1 MQMRSRWARLLK
13 WQGLVMQNEVALD
26 YLLEGFI
33 DDDLIDQCRDIK
45 VNALVQDNRKAR
57 SGNLFI
63 AHQGYNTHGL
73 LYAQDAV
80 AKGVTVVLW
89 DGDLGEN
96 NDRRNEILD
105 SISNKVLCIQ
115 CHDLKHKVG
124 PIASRYYEQPSLS
137 LNVIGVTGTDGK
149 TSIAHFLA
157 QCLDAYDVHCGVL
170 GTLGNGF
177 VNDLHPTG
185 MTTADALLIQKTL
198 SEIQQAGAKHVVM
211 EVSSHGLDQGR
222 VNGVAFT
229 TAVFSNMGS
238 DHLDYH
244 GTADKYA
251 AAKKR
256 LFYTPGLGFAVINL
270 DDEFGRALAKE
281 VRDHVCVW
289 GYSLEKDIS
298 AYKDC
303 ADYFVNATEIIPFEH
318 GSHLSVS
325 TPRGSGCFDVPL
337 LGRFNVSNALA
348 VLSTLLLSQISCE
361 SAISS
366 LTNIRSVDGR
376 VEMIAEKDKP
386 VVVVDYAHTEQ
397 GLSAV
402 CSSMREHFSGN
413 IWCVFGCGGDRDR
426 SKRPLMAKAVEKHAD
441 KIIVTTDNPRHEDPQ
456 AIINEIL
463 TGFSSLDNVETVLD
477 RRQAI
482 DIAITNAQPGDVVL
496 LAGKGHETSQIV
508 GDVHIAFDDRRVA
521 RELLQV
527 RESGVIA

>member
-1 MQMRSRWARLLK
+1 MK
-13 WQGLVMQNEVALD
+13 NEVALD

-33 DDDLIDQCRDIK
+33 DDVLIEQCRGISI
-45 VNALVQDNRKAR
+45 NGLVQDNRKAR
-57 SGNLFI
+57 TGNLFI

-80 AKGVTVVLW
+80 AKGVSVVLW
-89 DGDLGEN
+89 DGDLDN
-96 NDRRNEILD
+96 RNEILD
-105 SISNKVLCIQ
+105 SISNKVLCIH
-115 CHDLKHKVG
+115 CHDLKYKVG
-124 PIASRYYEQPSLS
+124 SIASRYYEQPSLS
-137 LNVIGVTGTDGK
+137 LDMIGVTGTDGK

-157 QCLDAYDVHCGVL
+157 QCLDTYDVHCGVL

-177 VNDLHPTG
+177 INDLHPTG
-185 MTTADALLIQKTL
+185 LTTVDALLIQKTL
-198 SEIQQAGAKHVVM
+198 SEIQQAGARYVVM

-229 TAVFSNMGS
+229 TAVFSNMAQ

-244 GTADKYA
+244 GTLDNYA

-256 LFYTPGLGFAVINL
+256 LFYTPGLGYAVINL
-270 DDEFGRALAKE
+270 DDEFGRKLAKE
-281 VRDHVCVW
+281 VREHVCVW
-289 GYSLEKDIS
+289 GYSMEKDVS

-303 ADYFVNATEIIPFEH
+303 ADYIVNAQEIKAFDR
-318 GSHLSVS
+318 GYHLSVT
-325 TPRGSGCFDVPL
+325 TPRGEGCFDIPL

-348 VLSTLLLSQISCE
+348 VLSTLLVSQLSLE
-361 SAISS
+361 EATNS
-366 LTNIRSVDGR
+366 LTAVHSVDGR
-376 VEMIAEKDKP
+376 VEIISELDKP

-397 GLSAV
+397 GLAAV
-402 CSSMREHFSGN
+402 CESMREHFKGD

-426 SKRPLMAKAVEKHAD
+426 SKRPLMAKVAEKYAD
-441 KIIVTTDNPRHEDPQ
+441 RIVVTTDNPRHEDPQ
-456 AIINEIL
+456 AIIDEVVA
-463 TGFSSLDNVETVLD
+463 GFSSMEKVETVLD

-521 RELLQV
+521 REFLDA
-527 RESGVIA
+527 REKGVLK

>member
-1 MQMRSRWARLLK
+1 
-13 WQGLVMQNEVALD
+13 MQNEVALD

-33 DDDLIDQCRDIK
+33 DDSLVGQCRDITI
-45 VNALVQDNRKAR
+45 NALVQDNRKAR

-63 AHQGYNTHGL
+63 AHQGFNTHGL

-80 AKGVTVVLW
+80 AKGVSVVLW
-89 DGDLGEN
+89 DGDLGFN
-96 NDRRNEILD
+96 NDKRDEILD

-115 CHDLKHKVG
+115 CPDLKYKVG
-124 PIASRYYEQPSLS
+124 AIASRYYEQPSLS

-157 QCLDAYDVHCGVL
+157 QCLDAYDVPCGVL

-177 VNDLHPTG
+177 INDLHPTG
-185 MTTADALLIQKTL
+185 LTTVDALLVQKTL
-198 SEIQQAGAKHVVM
+198 SDIQQAGAKHVVM

-229 TAVFSNMGS
+229 TAVLSNMAT

-244 GTADKYA
+244 GTQAHYV

-256 LFYTPGLGFAVINL
+256 LFYTPGLSSAVINL
-270 DDEFGRALAKE
+270 DDEFGRKLAKE
-281 VRDHVCVW
+281 VREHVCVW

-303 ADYFVNATEIIPFEH
+303 ADYFVNAVEIKPFER
-318 GSHLSVS
+318 GCHLSVS
-325 TPRGSGCFDVPL
+325 TPRGEGCFDLPL
-337 LGRFNVSNALA
+337 LGRFNISNAMA
-348 VLSTLLLSQISCE
+348 VLSTLLLTQISCE
-361 SAISS
+361 SAINS
-366 LTNIRSVDGR
+366 LTAIRSVDGR
-376 VEMIAEKDKP
+376 VEIIAEDDKP

-402 CSSMREHFSGN
+402 CHSMRDHFSGV

-426 SKRPLMAKAVEKHAD
+426 SKRPLMAKAAEKYAD

-456 AIINEIL
+456 SIVDEVL
-463 TGFSSLDNVETVLD
+463 TGFSSLENVEAILD

-521 RELLQV
+521 RELLSA
-527 RESGVIA
+527 RAPNDSAKGTLA

>member
-1 MQMRSRWARLLK
+1 MI
-13 WQGLVMQNEVALD
+13 QNEVALD
-26 YLLEGFI
+26 FLLEGFI
-33 DDDLIDQCRDIK
+33 DDALIEQCRDITI
-45 VNALVQDNRKAR
+45 NALVQDNRKAR

-89 DGDLGEN
+89 DGDVEN
-96 NDRRNEILD
+96 RNEILD
-105 SISNKVLCIQ
+105 SISNKVLCLH
-115 CHDLKHKVG
+115 CDDLKFKVG
-124 PIASRYYEQPSLS
+124 AIASRYYEQPSLS
-137 LNVIGVTGTDGK
+137 LNTIGVTGTDGK

-177 VNDLHPTG
+177 INDLHPTG
-185 MTTADALLIQKTL
+185 LTTVDALLVQKTL
-198 SEIQQAGAKHVVM
+198 AEIQQAGARHVVM

-229 TAVFSNMGS
+229 TAVLSNMGT

-244 GTADKYA
+244 GTLDNYA
-251 AAKKR
+251 TAKRR
-256 LFYTPGLGFAVINL
+256 LFYTPGLGAAVINL
-270 DDEFGRALAKE
+270 DDEFGRKLAKE

-289 GYSLEKDIS
+289 GYSLEKDVS
-298 AYKDC
+298 AYKDI
-303 ADYFVNATEIIPFEH
+303 ADYFVNTQKIEPFDRGYRLTVATPKGEA
-318 GSHLSVS
+318 
-325 TPRGSGCFDVPL
+325 CFDIPL

-348 VLSTLLLSQISCE
+348 VLSTLLVSQFTLEHALNSLSSIH
-361 SAISS
+361 
-366 LTNIRSVDGR
+366 SVDGR
-376 VEMIAEKDKP
+376 VEIITEPDKP
-386 VVVVDYAHTEQ
+386 AVVVDYAHTEQ

-402 CSSMREHFSGN
+402 CQSMREHFKGEM
-413 IWCVFGCGGDRDR
+413 WCVFGCGGDRDS
-426 SKRPLMAKAVEKHAD
+426 SKRPLMAKVAEKYAD
-441 KIIVTTDNPRHEDPQ
+441 RIIVTTDNPRHEGPQ
-456 AIINEIL
+456 DIIDEMM
-463 TGFSSLDNVETVLD
+463 TGFSSVENVEVVLD

-521 RELLQV
+521 REFLSL
-527 RESGVIA
+527 REAGVLK

>member
-1 MQMRSRWARLLK
+1 
-13 WQGLVMQNEVALD
+13 MQNEVALD
-26 YLLEGFI
+26 FLLEGFI
-33 DDDLIDQCRDIK
+33 DDALVEQCRDITI
-45 VNALVQDNRKAR
+45 NALVQDNRKAR

-80 AKGVTVVLW
+80 AKGVSVVLW
-89 DGDLGEN
+89 DGDLEN
-96 NDRRNEILD
+96 RSEILD
-105 SISNKVLCIQ
+105 SISNKVLCIH
-115 CHDLKHKVG
+115 CEGLKYKVG

-137 LNVIGVTGTDGK
+137 LNTIGVTGTDGK

-177 VNDLHPTG
+177 INDLHPTG
-185 MTTADALLIQKTL
+185 LTTVDALLVQKTL
-198 SEIQQAGAKHVVM
+198 SDIQKAGAKHVVM

-229 TAVFSNMGS
+229 TAVFSNMAS

-244 GTADKYA
+244 GTLDNYA
-251 AAKKR
+251 AAKRR
-256 LFYTPGLGFAVINL
+256 LFYTPGLGAAVINL
-270 DDEFGRALAKE
+270 DDDYGLELAKE

-289 GYSLEKDIS
+289 GYSLKKDVS
-298 AYKDC
+298 EYKGC
-303 ADYFVNATEIIPFEH
+303 ADYFVNAQEIKPFER
-318 GSHLSVS
+318 GYHLSVS
-325 TPRGSGCFDVPL
+325 TPKGEACFDIPL

-348 VLSTLLLSQISCE
+348 VLATLLVSQFSLENAVNSLS
-361 SAISS
+361 A
-366 LTNIRSVDGR
+366 IRSVDGR
-376 VEMIAEKDKP
+376 VEIITEPDKP

-402 CSSMREHFSGN
+402 CRSMHEHFKGDV
-413 IWCVFGCGGDRDR
+413 WCVFGCGGDRDR
-426 SKRPLMAKAVEKHAD
+426 SKRPLMAKVAEKYAD
-441 KIIVTTDNPRHEDPQ
+441 RIIVTTDNPRHEDPQ
-456 AIINEIL
+456 AIIDEVMA
-463 TGFSSLDNVETVLD
+463 GFLSTDHVEAVLD

-521 RELLQV
+521 REFLSA
-527 RESGVIA
+527 RAPNDNSSGVLA

>member
-1 MQMRSRWARLLK
+1 M
-13 WQGLVMQNEVALD
+13 MQNEIALD

-33 DDDLIDQCRDIK
+33 DDVLIDQCRGIA
-45 VNALVQDNRKAR
+45 VNAIVQDNRKAR

-80 AKGVTVVLW
+80 AKGVSVILW
-89 DGDLGEN
+89 DGDLEN
-96 NDRRNEILD
+96 RNEILD

-115 CHDLKHKVG
+115 CQDLKYKVG

-177 VNDLHPTG
+177 INDLHPTG
-185 MTTADALLIQKTL
+185 LTTVDALLVQKTL
-198 SEIQQAGAKHVVM
+198 ADIQQAGAKHVVM

-229 TAVFSNMGS
+229 TAVLSNMAV

-244 GTADKYA
+244 GTVDNYA
-251 AAKKR
+251 AAKRR
-256 LFYTPGLGFAVINL
+256 LFYTPGLSSAVINL
-270 DDEFGRALAKE
+270 DDEFGRKLAKE
-281 VRDHVCVW
+281 VREHVCVW
-289 GYSLEKDIS
+289 GYSLEKDVS
-298 AYKDC
+298 KYQDY
-303 ADYFVNATEIIPFEH
+303 ADYFVAAQEIKPFER
-318 GSHLSVS
+318 GTHLSII
-325 TPRGSGCFDVPL
+325 TPKGESCFDIPL

-348 VLSTLLLSQISCE
+348 VLSTLLISQFSLE
-361 SAISS
+361 NAIRS
-366 LTNIRSVDGR
+366 LTAIRSVDGR
-376 VEMIAEKDKP
+376 VEIIAEDDKP

-397 GLSAV
+397 GLAAV
-402 CSSMREHFSGN
+402 SRSMRDHFSGK

-426 SKRPLMAKAVEKHAD
+426 SKRPLMAKVAEEFAD
-441 KIIVTTDNPRHEDPQ
+441 KIIVTTDNPRHENPQ
-456 AIINEIL
+456 SIIDEVL
-463 TGFSSLDNVETVLD
+463 TGFSSLENVEAILD

-482 DIAITNAQPGDVVL
+482 DVAISNAQPGDVVL

-521 RELLQV
+521 REFLTA
-527 RESGVIA
+527 RESGVLA

>member
-1 MQMRSRWARLLK
+1 M
-13 WQGLVMQNEVALD
+13 MQNEVALD

-33 DDDLIDQCRDIK
+33 DDAFIEQCRDIM
-45 VNALVQDNRKAR
+45 VNAIVLDNRKAR

-63 AHQGYNTHGL
+63 AHQGFNTHGL

-80 AKGVTVVLW
+80 AKGVSVVLW
-89 DGDLGEN
+89 DGDLDN
-96 NDRRNEILD
+96 RNEILD

-115 CHDLKHKVG
+115 CHDLKSKVSA
-124 PIASRYYEQPSLS
+124 IASRYYDQPSLS

-177 VNDLHPTG
+177 INDLHPTG
-185 MTTADALLIQKTL
+185 LTTVDALLVQKTL
-198 SEIQQAGAKHVVM
+198 AEIQQAGARHVVM

-229 TAVFSNMGS
+229 TAVFSNMAT

-244 GTADKYA
+244 GTQDNYL

-256 LFYTPGLGFAVINL
+256 LFYTPGLGSAVINL
-270 DDEFGRALAKE
+270 DDESGRNLAKE

-303 ADYFVNATEIIPFEH
+303 ADYFIHATEIKPFER
-318 GSHLSVS
+318 GCHLSVS
-325 TPRGSGCFDVPL
+325 TPKGDGCFDIPL

-348 VLSTLLLSQISCE
+348 VLSTLLVSQFSFEKAIKSL
-361 SAISS
+361 SAIH
-366 LTNIRSVDGR
+366 SVDGR
-376 VEMIAEKDKP
+376 VEIIAEDDKP

-402 CSSMREHFSGN
+402 CQSMRDHFSGDV
-413 IWCVFGCGGDRDR
+413 WCVFGCGGDRDR
-426 SKRPLMAKAVEKHAD
+426 SKRPLMAKVAEKYAD

-456 AIINEIL
+456 SIIDEVL
-463 TGFSSLDNVETVLD
+463 TGFLSLENVEAILD

-482 DIAITNAQPGDVVL
+482 DIAISNAQPGDVVL

-521 RELLQV
+521 RELLAA
-527 RESGVIA
+527 RAPNDSSKGVSA

>member
-1 MQMRSRWARLLK
+1 MI
-13 WQGLVMQNEVALD
+13 QNEVALD
-26 YLLEGFI
+26 FLLEGFI
-33 DDDLIDQCRDIK
+33 DDALIDQCRDIT

-57 SGNLFI
+57 SGDLFI

-89 DGDLGEN
+89 DGDVEN
-96 NDRRNEILD
+96 RNEILD
-105 SISNKVLCIQ
+105 SISNKVLCLH
-115 CHDLKHKVG
+115 CDDLKFKVG
-124 PIASRYYEQPSLS
+124 AIASRYYEQPSLS
-137 LNVIGVTGTDGK
+137 LNTIGVTGTDGK

-177 VNDLHPTG
+177 INDLHPTG
-185 MTTADALLIQKTL
+185 LTTVDALLVQKTL
-198 SEIQQAGAKHVVM
+198 AEIQQAGARHVVM

-229 TAVFSNMGS
+229 TAVLSNMGI

-244 GTADKYA
+244 GTLDNYA
-251 AAKKR
+251 TAKRR
-256 LFYTPGLGFAVINL
+256 LFYTPGLGAAVINL
-270 DDEFGRALAKE
+270 DDEFGRKLAAE

-289 GYSLEKDIS
+289 GYSLEKDVS
-298 AYKDC
+298 AYKDI
-303 ADYFVNATEIIPFEH
+303 ADYFVNTLEIEPFDR
-318 GSHLSVS
+318 GYRLSVA
-325 TPRGSGCFDVPL
+325 TPKGEACFDVPL

-348 VLSTLLLSQISCE
+348 VLSTLLVSQFTLEHALNSLSSVH
-361 SAISS
+361 
-366 LTNIRSVDGR
+366 SVDGR
-376 VEMIAEKDKP
+376 VEIITEPDKP
-386 VVVVDYAHTEQ
+386 AVVVDYAHTEQ

-402 CSSMREHFSGN
+402 CQSMREHFKGEM
-413 IWCVFGCGGDRDR
+413 WCVFGCGGDRDS
-426 SKRPLMAKAVEKHAD
+426 SKRPLMAKVAEKYAD
-441 KIIVTTDNPRHEDPQ
+441 RIIVTTDNPRHENPQ
-456 AIINEIL
+456 DIIDEMM
-463 TGFSSLDNVETVLD
+463 TGFSSVENVEVVLD

-521 RELLQV
+521 REFLSL
-527 RESGVIA
+527 REAGVLK

>member
-1 MQMRSRWARLLK
+1 MMK
-13 WQGLVMQNEVALD
+13 NEVALD

-33 DDDLIDQCRDIK
+33 DDKLIEQCRDITI
-45 VNALVQDNRKAR
+45 NAIVQDNRKAR
-57 SGNLFI
+57 TGDLFI

-80 AKGVTVVLW
+80 AKGVSVVLW
-89 DGDLGEN
+89 DGDLEN
-96 NDRRNEILD
+96 RNEILD
-105 SISNKVLCIQ
+105 SISNKVLCIH
-115 CHDLKHKVG
+115 CKDLKYKVG
-124 PIASRYYEQPSLS
+124 SIASRYYEQPSLS
-137 LNVIGVTGTDGK
+137 LDVIGVTGTDGK

-177 VNDLHPTG
+177 INDLHPTG
-185 MTTADALLIQKTL
+185 LTTVDALLVQKTL
-198 SEIQQAGAKHVVM
+198 SDIQRAGARHVVM

-222 VNGVAFT
+222 VNGVSFT
-229 TAVFSNMGS
+229 TAVFSNMAQ

-244 GTADKYA
+244 GTIDNYA

-256 LFYTPGLGFAVINL
+256 LFYTPGLGNAVINL
-270 DDEFGRALAKE
+270 DDEFGRKLARE
-281 VRDHVCVW
+281 VREYVSVW
-289 GYSLEKDIS
+289 GYSLKEDVS
-298 AYKDC
+298 EYEDC
-303 ADYFVNATEIIPFEH
+303 ADYFVNAQEIKAFDR
-318 GSHLSVS
+318 GYHLTVS
-325 TPRGSGCFDVPL
+325 TPRGVGSFDIPL

-348 VLSTLLLSQISCE
+348 VLSTLLVSQLSFE
-361 SAISS
+361 EATAS
-366 LTNIRSVDGR
+366 LTAVRSVDGR
-376 VEMIAEKDKP
+376 VEIIAEPEKP

-402 CSSMREHFSGN
+402 CQSMREHFKGD

-426 SKRPLMAKAVEKHAD
+426 SKRPLMAKVAEKYATRV
-441 KIIVTTDNPRHEDPQ
+441 IVTTDNPRHEDPQ
-456 AIINEIL
+456 SIIDEVM
-463 TGFSSLDNVETVLD
+463 TGFSSTANVEAVLD

-521 RELLQV
+521 REFLSA
-527 RESGVIA
+527 RENGAVV

>member
-1 MQMRSRWARLLK
+1 M
-13 WQGLVMQNEVALD
+13 VQNEVALD

-33 DDDLIDQCRDIK
+33 DDALIEQCKGIT
-45 VNALVQDNRKAR
+45 VNAIVQDNRKAR
-57 SGNLFI
+57 TGNLFV

-80 AKGVTVVLW
+80 AKGVSVVLW
-89 DGDLGEN
+89 DGDLEN
-96 NDRRNEILD
+96 RNEILD
-105 SISNKVLCIQ
+105 SISNKVLCIH
-115 CHDLKHKVG
+115 CDNLKYKVG

-185 MTTADALLIQKTL
+185 LTTVDALLVQKTL
-198 SEIQQAGAKHVVM
+198 AEIKEAGARHVVM

-229 TAVFSNMGS
+229 TAVFSNMGA

-244 GTADKYA
+244 GTLENYA

-256 LFYTPGLGFAVINL
+256 LFYTPGLGAAVINM
-270 DDEFGRALAKE
+270 DDSFGRELARE
-281 VRDHVCVW
+281 VREHVCVW
-289 GYSLEKDIS
+289 GYSLQSDIS
-298 AYKDC
+298 AFEDC
-303 ADYFVNATEIIPFEH
+303 ADYFVYAKDIEPFEK
-318 GSHLSVS
+318 GCHLSVV
-325 TPRGSGCFDVPL
+325 TPKGAGHFDIPL

-348 VLSTLLLSQISCE
+348 VLSTLLVSQFTFEHAVNSLSSV
-361 SAISS
+361 
-366 LTNIRSVDGR
+366 RSVDGR
-376 VEMIAEKDKP
+376 VELIAEDDKP
-386 VVVVDYAHTEQ
+386 IVVVDYAHTEQ

-402 CSSMREHFSGN
+402 CQSMRDHFKGKV
-413 IWCVFGCGGDRDR
+413 WCVFGCGGDRDK
-426 SKRPLMAKAVEKHAD
+426 SKRPLMAKVAEKYAD

-456 AIINEIL
+456 HIINEVMA
-463 TGFSSLDNVETVLD
+463 GFSSTENVEAILD

-482 DIAITNAQPGDVVL
+482 DIAISNAQPGDVVL

-521 RELLQV
+521 REFLAA
-527 RESGVIA
+527 RESGVLA

>member
-1 MQMRSRWARLLK
+1 M
-13 WQGLVMQNEVALD
+13 MQNEVALD
-26 YLLEGFI
+26 FLLEGFI
-33 DDDLIDQCRDIK
+33 DDALVEQCRDMT
-45 VNALVQDNRKAR
+45 VTGLVQDNRKAR
-57 SGNLFI
+57 SGNLFF

-89 DGDLGEN
+89 DGDLEN
-96 NDRRNEILD
+96 RNEILD
-105 SISNKVLCIQ
+105 SISNKVLCIH
-115 CHDLKHKVG
+115 CDDLKNKVG

-137 LNVIGVTGTDGK
+137 MNTIGVTGTDGK

-177 VNDLHPTG
+177 INDLHPTG
-185 MTTADALLIQKTL
+185 LTTVDALMVQKTL
-198 SEIQQAGAKHVVM
+198 AEIQQAGARHVVM

-229 TAVFSNMGS
+229 TAVLSNMGA

-244 GTADKYA
+244 GTLDNYA

-256 LFYTPGLGFAVINL
+256 LFYIPGLGAAVINL
-270 DDEFGRALAKE
+270 DDEFGRELAKE

-289 GYSLEKDIS
+289 GYSLEKDVS
-298 AYKDC
+298 AYNDL
-303 ADYFVNATEIIPFEH
+303 ADYFVNALEIKPFEH
-318 GSHLSVS
+318 GYHLSVV
-325 TPRGSGCFDVPL
+325 TPKGEACFDIPL

-348 VLSTLLLSQISCE
+348 VLATLLVSQFTLE
-361 SAISS
+361 HATSS
-366 LTNIRSVDGR
+366 LTAIRSVDGR
-376 VEMIAEKDKP
+376 VEIIAEPEKP

-402 CSSMREHFSGN
+402 CQSMREHFSGEM
-413 IWCVFGCGGDRDR
+413 WCVFGCGGDRDR
-426 SKRPLMAKAVEKHAD
+426 SKRPLMAKVAEKYAD
-441 KIIVTTDNPRHEDPQ
+441 RIIVTTDNPRHEDPQ
-456 AIINEIL
+456 AIIDEVMA
-463 TGFSSLDNVETVLD
+463 GFSSLENVESIID

-482 DIAITNAQPGDVVL
+482 DIAISNAQPCDVVL

-521 RELLQV
+521 REFLAL
-527 RESGVIA
+527 REPGVLS

>member
-1 MQMRSRWARLLK
+1 MI
-13 WQGLVMQNEVALD
+13 QNEVALD
-26 YLLEGFI
+26 FLLEGFI
-33 DDDLIDQCRDIK
+33 DDALIEQCRDVM

-57 SGNLFI
+57 NGNLFI
-63 AHQGYNTHGL
+63 AHQGFNTHGL

-80 AKGVTVVLW
+80 AKGVSVVLW
-89 DGDLGEN
+89 DGDLEN
-96 NDRRNEILD
+96 RNEILD

-124 PIASRYYEQPSLS
+124 PIASRFYEQPSLS

-149 TSIAHFLA
+149 TSIAHYLA
-157 QCLDAYDVHCGVL
+157 QCLDAYDVHCGIL

-177 VNDLHPTG
+177 INDLHPTG
-185 MTTADALLIQKTL
+185 LTTVDALLVQKTL
-198 SEIQQAGAKHVVM
+198 AEIQQAGARHVVM

-229 TAVFSNMGS
+229 TAIFSNMAQ

-244 GTADKYA
+244 GTLDNYA
-251 AAKKR
+251 TAKRR
-256 LFYTPGLGFAVINL
+256 LFYTPGLGSAVINL

-289 GYSLEKDIS
+289 GYSLEADVS
-298 AYKDC
+298 AYKDY
-303 ADYFVNATEIIPFEH
+303 ADYFVNALEIKPFER
-318 GSHLSVS
+318 GCHLSVS
-325 TPRGSGCFDVPL
+325 TPKGDGCFDIPL

-348 VLSTLLLSQISCE
+348 VLSTLLISQFSFEKAIKSLSSVH
-361 SAISS
+361 
-366 LTNIRSVDGR
+366 SVDGR
-376 VEMIAEKDKP
+376 VEIIAEQDKP

-402 CSSMREHFSGN
+402 CRSLHDHFKGKV
-413 IWCVFGCGGDRDR
+413 WCVFGCGGDRDR
-426 SKRPLMAKAVEKHAD
+426 SKRPLMAKVAEQYAD

-456 AIINEIL
+456 DIIDEVMS
-463 TGFSSLDNVETVLD
+463 GFSSVDNVEAVID

-482 DIAITNAQPGDVVL
+482 DIAISNAQAGDVVL

-521 RELLQV
+521 REFLSL
-527 RESGVIA
+527 REPDNSSRGALS

>member
-1 MQMRSRWARLLK
+1 MMQK
-13 WQGLVMQNEVALD
+13 EVALD
-26 YLLEGFI
+26 FLLEGFI
-33 DDDLIDQCRDIK
+33 DDSLIEQCRDIT

-80 AKGVTVVLW
+80 AKGVSVVLW
-89 DGDLGEN
+89 DGDLEN
-96 NDRRNEILD
+96 RNEILD
-105 SISNKVLCIQ
+105 SISNKVLCLH
-115 CHDLKHKVG
+115 CENLKYKVG
-124 PIASRYYEQPSLS
+124 PIASRYYDQPSLS
-137 LNVIGVTGTDGK
+137 LNAIGVTGTDGK

-177 VNDLHPTG
+177 INDLHPTG
-185 MTTADALLIQKTL
+185 LTTVDALLVQKTL
-198 SEIQQAGAKHVVM
+198 AEIQQAGARHVVM

-229 TAVFSNMGS
+229 TAVLSNMAV

-244 GTADKYA
+244 GSLENYA
-251 AAKKR
+251 AAKRR
-256 LFYTPGLGFAVINL
+256 LFYTPGLGAAVINL
-270 DDEFGRALAKE
+270 DDEFGRTLAAE

-289 GYSLEKDIS
+289 GYSLENDIS
-298 AYKDC
+298 AYKDL
-303 ADYFVNATEIIPFEH
+303 ADYFVHSTEIKPFEH
-318 GSHLSVS
+318 GYHLCVS
-325 TPRGSGCFDVPL
+325 TPKGDACFDVPL

-348 VLSTLLLSQISCE
+348 VLSTLLVSQFSLE
-361 SAISS
+361 NAVTSLSAIH
-366 LTNIRSVDGR
+366 SVDGR
-376 VEMIAEKDKP
+376 VEIIAEPEKP

-402 CSSMREHFSGN
+402 CRSMREHFSGDM
-413 IWCVFGCGGDRDR
+413 WCVFGCGGDRDR
-426 SKRPLMAKAVEKHAD
+426 SKRPMMAKVAEQFAD
-441 KIIVTTDNPRHEDPQ
+441 RIIVTTDNPRHEDPQ
-456 AIINEIL
+456 AIIDEVM
-463 TGFSSLDNVETVLD
+463 TGFTSTENVEAILD

-521 RELLQV
+521 REFLAA
-527 RESGVIA
+527 REPGDDSAGATA